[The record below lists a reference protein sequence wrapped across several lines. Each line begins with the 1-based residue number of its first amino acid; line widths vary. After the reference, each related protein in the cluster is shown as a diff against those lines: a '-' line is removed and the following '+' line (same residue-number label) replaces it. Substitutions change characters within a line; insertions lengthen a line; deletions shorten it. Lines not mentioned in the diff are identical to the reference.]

1 MIKHIVMFKFKKF
14 AESNNKL
21 GNTGMLK
28 QYLEALPAKINEIK
42 FLQVGVN
49 FSDATVAYDLV
60 LVSEFFSKEALSS
73 YQKHPEHVKVADFVG
88 KVCESRIVV
97 DYTRLRTVMKVGVCG
112 IACEVCPRMSER
124 QLPQGRG
131 RLPAD
136 GRTRMCPDCHL
147 RFSKRRGFVLPVP
160 GISLRDHK
168 ARVQ

>member
-49 FSDATVAYDLV
+49 FSDATVAYDLI
-60 LVSEFFSKEALSS
+60 LVTEFFSKEALYS

-97 DYTRLRTVMKVGVCG
+97 DYTV
-112 IACEVCPRMSER
+112 
-124 QLPQGRG
+124 
-131 RLPAD
+131 
-136 GRTRMCPDCHL
+136 
-147 RFSKRRGFVLPVP
+147 
-160 GISLRDHK
+160 
-168 ARVQ
+168 

>member
-42 FLQVGVN
+42 FFQVGVN

-60 LVSEFFSKEALSS
+60 LVSEFFSKEALYS
-73 YQKHPEHVKVADFVG
+73 YQKHPEHVKVADFAG

-97 DYTRLRTVMKVGVCG
+97 DYTV
-112 IACEVCPRMSER
+112 
-124 QLPQGRG
+124 
-131 RLPAD
+131 
-136 GRTRMCPDCHL
+136 
-147 RFSKRRGFVLPVP
+147 
-160 GISLRDHK
+160 
-168 ARVQ
+168 

>member
-42 FLQVGVN
+42 FFQVGVN

-60 LVSEFFSKEALSS
+60 LVSEFFSKEALYS

-97 DYTRLRTVMKVGVCG
+97 DYTV
-112 IACEVCPRMSER
+112 
-124 QLPQGRG
+124 
-131 RLPAD
+131 
-136 GRTRMCPDCHL
+136 
-147 RFSKRRGFVLPVP
+147 
-160 GISLRDHK
+160 
-168 ARVQ
+168 